1 MEDKKP
7 VKQNRRSMIPKIAV
21 EDLNVIG
28 DNKRASTKL
37 LQIVEAAA
45 DLFQKNGYISTTT
58 REIGEAC
65 NISQGHLYYYIKAKE
80 DFIDI
85 FKRIQESDLD
95 KWEKVVRK
103 LMKRLPPDEVL
114 VETVREYISYIHMRR
129 KLVIFWYQD
138 IGQINSQQRNA
149 IMQVEART
157 INLFKE
163 IIELGCK
170 KGQFSADDPFVLA
183 CNIHSLC
190 IEWALK
196 RYLLKRTCTIE
207 YYTEL
212 CVKLVMALVSDAPKP
227 KKLKSH
233 RV

>member
-1 MEDKKP
+1 MADKKATTKIGKSN
-7 VKQNRRSMIPKIAV
+7 VPKMTV
-21 EDLNVIG
+21 DDLNIIG
-28 DNKRASTKL
+28 DNAKVSDKL

-45 DLFQKNGYISTTT
+45 DLFQRRGYSSTTT
-58 REIGEAC
+58 RDIGEAC

-80 DFIDI
+80 DFLEI
-85 FKRIQESDLD
+85 FRKIQESDLE
-95 KWEKVVRK
+95 KWEKVVHK

-114 VETVREYISYIHMRR
+114 IETVREYISYIHMRR

-138 IGQINSQQRNA
+138 IGQTNNEQRAA
-149 IMQVEART
+149 IMKVEAQT

-170 KGQFSADDPFVLA
+170 EGQFSADDPFVLA
-183 CNIHSLC
+183 CDIHSLC

-196 RYLLKRTCTIE
+196 RYLLKRTCTLE

-212 CVKLVMALVSDAPKP
+212 CVKLVNAMVSPVSRPVRRK
-227 KKLKSH
+227 
-233 RV
+233 